1 LIGQAEKPIGNLYVR
16 ASSKFNQDRTV
27 LKKAILPAVLLM
39 LMTLSP
45 LAAEARKAR
54 RAKPQTAP
62 SVSRNIPGKFD
73 FYVMALSWSPDY
85 CAAKGDQDPQQC
97 GQGKQLGFV
106 LHGLWPQYDRGFP
119 ASCTNEAFEP
129 SMQQKFPGL
138 YPSTKLY
145 THEWEKH
152 GTCSGL
158 SQTAYHQLAADVK
171 AAVAIPDRYQK
182 PSQPIRTTLQELKN
196 DFVAVNPGMSVDSVA
211 PTCKDSGRFLQEV
224 LVCRA
229 KDGGAGTCS
238 AEVLKKSQK
247 SCAQEDFL
255 VRSVR

>member
-1 LIGQAEKPIGNLYVR
+1 LFALTEL
-16 ASSKFNQDRTV
+16 NQNMM
-27 LKKAILPAVLLM
+27 LKKAILPAVLLT
-39 LMTLSP
+39 LIVLSP
-45 LAAEARKAR
+45 LTAEARKSR
-54 RAKPQTAP
+54 KPRPQTQPAP
-62 SVSRNIPGKFD
+62 SVSRNVPGKFD
-73 FYVMALSWSPDY
+73 FYVISLSWSPDY

-97 GQGKQLGFV
+97 SPGKQLGFV

-129 SMQQKFPGL
+129 SMQQKFLGL

-238 AEVLKKSQK
+238 VEVLKKSQK

>member
-1 LIGQAEKPIGNLYVR
+1 
-16 ASSKFNQDRTV
+16 V
-27 LKKAILPAVLLM
+27 LKKAILPAVLLT
-39 LMTLSP
+39 LIVLSP
-45 LAAEARKAR
+45 LTAEARKSR
-54 RAKPQTAP
+54 KPKPQPQPAP
-62 SVSRNIPGKFD
+62 SVSRNVPGKFD

-85 CAAKGDQDPQQC
+85 CATKGDQDPQQC
-97 GQGKQLGFV
+97 GPGKQLGFV

-119 ASCTNEAFEP
+119 ANCTNAAFDP

-158 SQTAYHQLAADVK
+158 SQTAYHQLAMDVK
-171 AAVAIPDRYQK
+171 TTVVVPDRYQK
-182 PSQPIRTTLQELKN
+182 PRQPIRTTLQGLKE

-211 PTCKDSGRFLQEV
+211 PSCKDSGRFLQEV
-224 LVCRA
+224 LVCRSA
-229 KDGGAGTCS
+229 DGGAGTCS